1 MSGAAETS
9 PAARFEL
16 DWTPLGDHQGSF
28 GDVALI
34 PWDTDI
40 FGFGVA
46 DFRPG
51 SVRDLISDPS
61 RLSPTLEQWAEKN
74 SVELVG
80 CRIPSHPSA
89 GRALLEDSGFRFI
102 EAQLRA
108 TIPQLKRAALDRP
121 RITVRQAVESDHAR
135 IVEIAGSSFDLGRYH
150 ADPRF
155 PRKLADR
162 RYRVWMERALAKPAP
177 ETWIGVVGPVGAP
190 AGFLLAERS
199 GDGADIRLAAIDRG
213 APSIAGPELF
223 RGALCELA
231 ARGLDRV
238 TARISASNSAVLNIY
253 SSLGFRFHDPETVSH
268 WHHPGSSRF
277 SISASARDEEDGPDG
292 QEPDR

>member
-9 PAARFEL
+9 SARYEL
-16 DWTPLGDHQGSF
+16 DWTPLGDRQGSL

-40 FGFGVA
+40 FGFRVA

-51 SVRDLISDPS
+51 SARALASDPS
-61 RLSPTLEQWAEKN
+61 RLSSALEQWAEKN

-80 CRIPSHPSA
+80 CRIPSQLSTA
-89 GRALLEDSGFRFI
+89 RALLEDNGFRFI

-108 TIPQLKRAALDRP
+108 TIPQLKRSVLERP
-121 RITVRQAVESDHAR
+121 RLTVRQAVDADHER
-135 IVEIAGSSFDLGRYH
+135 IVAIAGSSFDLGRYH

-162 RYRVWMERALAKPAP
+162 RYRVWMEHALASPSR

-190 AGFLLAERS
+190 AGFLHAERS
-199 GDGADIRLAAIDRG
+199 GDSADIRLAAIDRG

-223 RGALCELA
+223 RGALVEMA
-231 ARGLDRV
+231 ARGVDRV

-253 SSLGFRFHDPETVSH
+253 SALGFRFHDPETVSH

-277 SISASARDEEDGPDG
+277 SISASAREKGDGPDG